1 MGRQFADTRRIAMGT
16 VSAWPNRAGAHAAFA
31 DHLLN
36 ELDTVV
42 NTAPNQS
49 SASVGKLRYYL
60 LTYAESALRRALQVR
75 VSLVT
80 RTLMEYHWYS
90 KMDTIGTRVYVY
102 VLGMSY

>member
-1 MGRQFADTRRIAMGT
+1 MRLLAQQLAMGRQFADTRRIAMGT

-60 LTYAESALRRALQVR
+60 LTYAECEASRKAA
-75 VSLVT
+75 
-80 RTLMEYHWYS
+80 
-90 KMDTIGTRVYVY
+90 GTTHGFHY
-102 VLGMSY
+102 